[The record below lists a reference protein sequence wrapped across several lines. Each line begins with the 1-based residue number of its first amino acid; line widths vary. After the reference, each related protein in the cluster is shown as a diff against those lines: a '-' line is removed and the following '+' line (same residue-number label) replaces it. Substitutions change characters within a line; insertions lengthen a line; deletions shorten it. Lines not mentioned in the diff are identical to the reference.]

1 MECVLES
8 VNAEM
13 GGGDL
18 PCGADDREADAEA
31 DAQVCPGVGRDVF
44 KELSD
49 LDMELATLPIV
60 GWGRAYIE
68 CFSVASKEHI

>member
-1 MECVLES
+1 
-8 VNAEM
+8 M
-13 GGGDL
+13 GRGGWL
-18 PCGADDREADAEA
+18 PCGADDRQANAEP

-60 GWGRAYIE
+60 
-68 CFSVASKEHI
+68 C